1 MSASTSASSG
11 RSPYARLLDRA
22 MRLLG
27 MRDHSEQELRRKL
40 AAPSPVR
47 RGNAEEPA
55 DPQDIERV
63 VTLCLENHWLDDARF
78 AQRYVESRARKGYGP
93 QRIAQELHQK
103 GITRDGASQALAE
116 CEVDWESLAR
126 EQAQRRFG
134 EPLPKSYPEK
144 AKVQRFL
151 LQRGFY
157 MEDIQAVYRNFSD

>member
-1 MSASTSASSG
+1 
-11 RSPYARLLDRA
+11 
-22 MRLLG
+22 MRLLA

-40 AAPSPVR
+40 ANPSPVR
-47 RGNAEEPA
+47 RGSNDAPA
-55 DPQDIERV
+55 DPDDINRIV
-63 VTLCLENHWLDDARF
+63 ALCLENHWLDDARF

-103 GITRDGASQALAE
+103 GITREGASCALAE
-116 CEVDWESLAR
+116 CGVDWESLAL

-134 EPLPKSYPEK
+134 EPLPQSYPEK

-157 MEDIQAVYRNFSD
+157 MDDIQGVYRNFSD